1 MQTDQ
6 QSERKDYPMAKK
18 KKGFTL
24 ADLDK
29 YRNRQGL
36 LHVKATNPEEA
47 PLWVPVNILDAKFTF
62 GHVNLLVEPVGGKG
76 QQWVDLKR
84 LRFEG

>member
-1 MQTDQ
+1 MD
-6 QSERKDYPMAKK
+6 K
-18 KKGFTL
+18 KKGAFTL
-24 ADLDK
+24 ADLDE

-36 LHVKATNPEEA
+36 LRVKATDPHED

-84 LRFEG
+84 LQFEK